1 MYVECIVEE
10 KEREGGEYL
19 DSFADKRRKEGKLGE
34 ETRVKTQTS
43 ASIWKRCAVR
53 FRDLSMIFAA
63 DHVQQR

>member
-1 MYVECIVEE
+1 MYVECKVEE

-43 ASIWKRCAVR
+43 ASI
-53 FRDLSMIFAA
+53 
-63 DHVQQR
+63 

>member
-19 DSFADKRRKEGKLGE
+19 DSFADKRRKEEKLGE

-43 ASIWKRCAVR
+43 ASI
-53 FRDLSMIFAA
+53 
-63 DHVQQR
+63 

>member
-1 MYVECIVEE
+1 MYVECIVEG

-43 ASIWKRCAVR
+43 AKL
-53 FRDLSMIFAA
+53 FENAA
-63 DHVQQR
+63 PCVFGICQ